1 MKNAIIFLFSILLFA
16 SCKKDFEGIEIKGR
30 ITEVGSGKPV
40 SGAKVTIV
48 GRGSDGSPWLSGGGI
63 SAIVDSVFTDA
74 NGHYSYRN
82 VESPFGGYII
92 LISKDKYQPANPPHG
107 FDNGFPHNFDYQ
119 LQPYAWVKIH
129 LKNVNPVNESD
140 WVEFFGSFA
149 RSISTADNIYMGMNV
164 DKIIYEPTYGNY
176 KILIYYKYI
185 KSNIKYSDSIEVFTP
200 AHDTIPLDI
209 FY

>member
-129 LKNVNPVNESD
+129 LKNVNPFNAWDKVK
-140 WVEFFGSFA
+140 VFGFFSSNINFEYDGS
-149 RSISTADNIYMGMNV
+149 NI
-164 DKIIYEPTYGNY
+164 DIFRTE
-176 KILIYYKYI
+176 KILGNLSIKLTPVITKNSI
-185 KSNIKYSDSIEVFTP
+185 KSWYNI
-200 AHDTIPLDI
+200 
-209 FY
+209 

>member
-129 LKNVNPVNESD
+129 LKNVNPFNAWDVVDVLGFEDPNLNFEYT
-140 WVEFFGSFA
+140 GP
-149 RSISTADNIYMGMNV
+149 NI
-164 DKIIYEPTYGNY
+164 DIQRIAKIYGN
-176 KILIYYKYI
+176 KKEVLTPFITKN
-185 KSNIKYSDSIEVFTP
+185 NIMTWYNIELNAL
-200 AHDTIPLDI
+200 AHDTIPIDI